1 MLAVSRH
8 SLLIRDCLLRQTRS
22 CLNKPLNNF
31 QTRRYVLPQTPLRR
45 SAQSRASFCPTSWSR
60 PSPSRR
66 FRGIRHNS
74 NQASKGAQEQT
85 AQQKSQQPPQGLSAR
100 FKDLSR
106 RYGWAALGVYMGLSA
121 LDFPFCFMAVRWL
134 GTDRI
139 AHAEHLIAEGF
150 WSAAGMAGLDY
161 RSKKEQDE
169 PAPATGTAAGIKAG
183 RSIAEDWGGKGEKG
197 HASIW
202 TQLLLAYG
210 VHKSLIF
217 FRVPLTAAV
226 TPRIVKWLRSRGWN
240 IGRQNV
246 K

>member
-1 MLAVSRH
+1 MLAVQQY
-8 SLLIRDCLLRQTRS
+8 SLLIRDCLLRPTRS
-22 CLNKPLNNF
+22 CLNKPLNTS
-31 QTRRYVLPQTPLRR
+31 QVRRYVLQQSSLRR
-45 SAQSRASFCPTSWSR
+45 SAQSRPSGRPASWSLR
-60 PSPSRR
+60 SAPRR
-66 FRGIRHNS
+66 TRGIRHNS

-85 AQQKSQQPPQGLSAR
+85 AQQKSQQPSQGLSAR
-100 FKDLSR
+100 FRDLSR

-139 AHAEHLIAEGF
+139 AHAEHLIAEAF

-183 RSIAEDWGGKGEKG
+183 GSIAEDWGGKGEKG

-226 TPRIVKWLRSRGWN
+226 T
-240 IGRQNV
+240 
-246 K
+246 